1 MDRICVLSLQF
12 GAKKA
17 DKQANIDKVKE
28 LIKKNGKNSYD
39 LIVLPEFFDAGIN
52 LKNNEFIEYAEVES
66 NSIVLKELAQVARE
80 YNSYVHCG
88 GVLFKENGKCYNRT
102 YFLNRDGSVLAKY
115 DKIHLFDYFG
125 GNEGSYTYP
134 GDKIKVVDTDFGK
147 IGLAICFDLRYP
159 AHFTKL
165 VRQGAELFVAPAA
178 WSVVKKAP
186 EEYKKQFIENWRT
199 INKARAFDNAAFLI
213 TANNAGDMHPM
224 FSGIGHSMIVD
235 YEGKIY
241 AEADETPE
249 KTIYAELDFNA
260 LRKYRE
266 RFPVGDLS

>member
-1 MDRICVLSLQF
+1 MSRICVLSMQF
-12 GAKKA
+12 APKKA
-17 DKQANIDKVKE
+17 DKRANINKVRE
-28 LIKKNGKNSYD
+28 LIKNHGKNNYD
-39 LIVLPEFFDAGIN
+39 LIVVPEFFDAGIN
-52 LKNNEFIEYAEVES
+52 LTNKQFVELAEVE
-66 NSIVLKELAQVARE
+66 NASIVLSQLSEIARE
-80 YNSYVHCG
+80 YKSYVHCG

-102 YFLNRDGSVLAKY
+102 YVFNREGSVIAKY
-115 DKIHLFDYFG
+115 DKIHLFNYFG

-159 AHFTKL
+159 EHFTKL
-165 VRQGAELFVAPAA
+165 VRQGAEIFVVPAA

-186 EEYKKQFIENWRT
+186 EDYKKQFIENWRT
-199 INKARAFDNAAFLI
+199 INKARAFDNAAFLV

-224 FSGIGHSMIVD
+224 FNGIGHSMIVD

-241 AEADETPE
+241 QEADEKPE
-249 KTIYAELDFNA
+249 KTIYAELDFEA

-266 RFPVGDLS
+266 RFPVGDLC